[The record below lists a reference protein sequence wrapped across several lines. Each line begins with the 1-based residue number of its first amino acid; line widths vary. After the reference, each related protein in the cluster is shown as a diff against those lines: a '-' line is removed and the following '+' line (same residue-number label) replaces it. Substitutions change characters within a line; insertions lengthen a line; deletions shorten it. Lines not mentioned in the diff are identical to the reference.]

1 MNILIVSYFFYPCN
15 RIASFRIDAFARYFR
30 EAGHTVTVVAEGKDD
45 RTARWCGCEV
55 HYVRDPFM
63 PESYLYDCIRRKK
76 RWTLRRIAGALFA
89 RITADMRFFWRI
101 RARRKVEQLWKTH
114 AFDTVLT
121 TFSPL
126 APHKLA
132 WELRAK
138 GYDFF
143 WIADMR
149 DEMARSSF
157 HFAHIRR
164 RLAVWERRICR
175 SADLVTTVSEPL
187 LRDFRLS
194 CGHDRLLEV
203 RNGYDCPEV
212 HDACFSPCFTM
223 AYVGHFYGPITPDNW
238 FRAFAELL
246 SEGALPADSRIR
258 IVGNSN
264 KLDVP
269 PSIAA
274 NVSLLDD
281 VAHAEAI
288 RLSLEAD
295 TLVLI
300 HPTGRKGVYTGKIF
314 DYLPT
319 NKPILA
325 LCDPTDVIAGLLA
338 ETGAGFVV
346 DNADI
351 EGIKRAIL
359 RCYALWRNR
368 ETLPRD
374 WEKIRQYTRRNQT
387 RILLDHLAAIG
398 KK

>member
-1 MNILIVSYFFYPCN
+1 MNILIVSYFFYPQN

-30 EAGHTVTVVAEGKDD
+30 EAGHTVTVVTEGKED
-45 RTARWCGCEV
+45 RTAEWCDCEV
-55 HYVRDPFM
+55 HYVRDPFLS
-63 PESYLYDCIRRKK
+63 ELYLYSCIRRKK

-89 RITADMRFFWRI
+89 RITADQKHFWRV
-101 RARRKVEQLWKTH
+101 RARQKVEQLWKTR

-126 APHKLA
+126 ASHKLA

-149 DEMARSSF
+149 DEMGRSLF

-164 RLAVWERRICR
+164 SLAVWERRICR
-175 SADLVTTVSEPL
+175 SADLVTTVSKPL
-187 LRDFRLS
+187 LEDFRLS
-194 CGHDRLLEV
+194 SGHDRLLEV

-212 HDACFSPCFTM
+212 HGARFSACFTM

-258 IVGNSN
+258 IVGNS
-264 KLDVP
+264 KRLDVP
-269 PSIAA
+269 LSIAA

-281 VAHAEAI
+281 VDHAEAI

-325 LCDPTDVIAGLLA
+325 LCDPTDVIAELLA
-338 ETGAGFVV
+338 ETGTGFVV

-359 RCYALWRNR
+359 RCYSLWRNR

-387 RILLDHLAAIG
+387 RVLLDYLAAIG